1 MITVEVGSI
10 VRFQAPDRND
20 QAQARLI
27 PAIVMGQW
35 PDGSLQLF
43 AFHFEGSYLVNSM
56 PLDQVQVLMKPQGAI
71 QPVNPAKF
79 SIEPPRP
86 GGIVATPLH
95 DAR

>member
-10 VRFQAPDRND
+10 VRFEAPDRND
-20 QAQARLI
+20 QAKARLI

-43 AFHFEGSYLVNSM
+43 AFQFEGPYLVHSI
-56 PLDQVQVLMKPQGAI
+56 PLDQVQVVTKSQPVI
-71 QPVNPAKF
+71 QPVNPGKF

-86 GGIVATPLH
+86 GGITVTPIN